1 VTNADVWDLDIDVF
15 GDSAVGDVRDPYPE
29 FHRLQRLGS
38 LHVVEAFGQPVNF
51 VYGYDDVHRIFSDSE
66 TFSSVVFEKSLV
78 MVFGPTI
85 LAMDGHEHIAHRGV
99 VASAFRLKALED
111 WKTKLIEPITNSL
124 IDAFVERGEVDLV
137 REFNFRFPIQV
148 IASMLGVP
156 TEDSGLFLRRSIE
169 MISIAVNVERGLA
182 ASAALRDYLAPIVE
196 ERRRNPQDDLI
207 STLATAEVDGVRL
220 PDENIYGFLRLLLP
234 AGAETTY
241 RLLGNLLF
249 GLLTNPDQLS
259 ELKANRDLM
268 PSAIEEAL
276 RWEAPVQQTARE
288 IMVDGVEIGGVPV
301 AKGDSVNVSIGAA
314 NRDETKYDDPDRF
327 DIHRAGPPHLAF
339 GGGAHY
345 CLGAHLGRLETTVA
359 VNAMLDRLD
368 DLRLEPGDRD
378 PHVHGSAFRSPTCL
392 PVRFKPGK

>member
-1 VTNADVWDLDIDVF
+1 VF

-29 FHRLQRLGS
+29 FHRLRRLGPI
-38 LHVVEAFGQPVNF
+38 HRVEAFGQQVNF
-51 VYGYDDVHRIFSDSE
+51 VYSYDDVSRIFSDSE

-85 LAMDGHEHIAHRGV
+85 LAMDGHEHLAHRGL

-111 WKTKLIEPITNSL
+111 WKTRLIEPITHQL
-124 IDAFVERGEVDLV
+124 IDAFVERGTADLV

-148 IASMLGVP
+148 IANMLGVP
-156 TEDSGLFLRRSIE
+156 SEDSGLFLRRSIE

-196 ERRRNPQDDLI
+196 ERRRDPKDDLI
-207 STLATAEVDGVRL
+207 SVLATAEIDGVRL

-241 RLLGNLLF
+241 RLLGNLLI
-249 GLLTNPDQLS
+249 GLLTNPDQLD
-259 ELKANRDLM
+259 ELKTNRDLM
-268 PSAIEEAL
+268 PHAIEEAL

-288 IMVDGVEIGGVPV
+288 VMVDGVEIGGVAIP
-301 AKGDSVNVSIGAA
+301 KGDSINVSIGSA

-327 DIHRAGPPHLAF
+327 DIHRVGPPHLSF

-368 DLRLEPGDRD
+368 DLRLEPGDAD
-378 PHVHGSAFRSPTCL
+378 PHVHGSAFRSPTTL
-392 PVRFKPGK
+392 PVVFKPGR

>member
-1 VTNADVWDLDIDVF
+1 M
-15 GDSAVGDVRDPYPE
+15 RDPYPE
-29 FHRLQRLGS
+29 FHRLQRLGPI
-38 LHVVEAFGQPVNF
+38 HVVEAFGQPVNF
-51 VYGYDDVHRIFSDSE
+51 VYSYDEVERIFSDSE
-66 TFSSVVFEKSLV
+66 AFSSVVFEKSLV

-85 LAMDGHEHIAHRGV
+85 LAMDGHEHLAHRGL

-111 WKTKLIEPITNSL
+111 WKTRLIEPITHQL
-124 IDAFVERGEVDLV
+124 IDAFAARGGADLV

-148 IASMLGVP
+148 IANMLGVP
-156 TEDSGLFLRRSIE
+156 SEDSGLFLRRSIE

-196 ERRRNPQDDLI
+196 ERRTNPKDDLI
-207 STLATAEVDGVRL
+207 SVLATAEIDGHRL

-249 GLLTNPDQLS
+249 GLLTNPEQLE
-259 ELKANRDLM
+259 ELRANRDLM
-268 PSAIEEAL
+268 APAIEEAL

-288 IMVDGVEIGGVPV
+288 VMLDGVEIGGVPV

-314 NRDETKYDDPDRF
+314 NRDETKYEDPDRF
-327 DIHRAGPPHLAF
+327 DIHRAGPPHLSF

-359 VNAMLDRLD
+359 INAMLDRLG
-368 DLRLEPGDRD
+368 DLRLEPGDAD
-378 PHVHGSAFRSPTCL
+378 PHVHGSAFRSPTTL
-392 PVRFKPGK
+392 PVRFRPER

>member
-1 VTNADVWDLDIDVF
+1 M
-15 GDSAVGDVRDPYPE
+15 
-29 FHRLQRLGS
+29 
-38 LHVVEAFGQPVNF
+38 FGQPVKF
-51 VYGYDDVHRIFSDSE
+51 AHRYDDVNRILSDNE

-85 LAMDGHEHIAHRGV
+85 LAMDGHEHVAHRGL

-111 WKTKLIEPITNSL
+111 WKTKLIEPITQEL
-124 IDAFVERGEVDLV
+124 IDAFVERGEADLV

-148 IASMLGVP
+148 IANMLGVP
-156 TEDSGLFLRRSIE
+156 SEDSGLFLRRSIE

-182 ASAALRDYLAPIVE
+182 ASAALRDYLAPIVA
-196 ERRRNPQDDLI
+196 ERRQNPKDDLI
-207 STLATAEVDGVRL
+207 STLATAEIDGHRL

-241 RLLGNLLF
+241 RLLGNVLF
-249 GLLTNPDQLS
+249 GLLTNPDQL
-259 ELKANRDLM
+259 EEVRADRDLV
-268 PSAIEEAL
+268 PEAIEEAL

-288 IMVDGVEIGGVPV
+288 VMKDGVDVGGVPI
-301 AKGDSVNVSIGAA
+301 AKGQSLNVSMGAA
-314 NRDETKYDDPDRF
+314 NRDETKYSDPDRF

-345 CLGAHLGRLETTVA
+345 CLGAHLGRLETSVA
-359 VNAMLDRLD
+359 LNAMLDRLP
-368 DLRLEPGDRD
+368 DLRLEPGDKD

-392 PVRFKPGK
+392 PVRFKPGS

>member
-1 VTNADVWDLDIDVF
+1 MTNADVWDLDIDVF

-38 LHVVEAFGQPVNF
+38 MHRVEAFGQQVNF
-51 VYGYDDVHRIFSDSE
+51 IYGYDDVHRVFSDSE

-111 WKTKLIEPITNSL
+111 WKSKLIEPITQSL
-124 IDAFVERGEVDLV
+124 IDAFVDRGEVDLV

-148 IASMLGVP
+148 IANMLGVP
-156 TEDSGLFLRRSIE
+156 SEDSGLFLRRSIE

-182 ASAALRDYLAPIVE
+182 ASAALKDYLAPILE
-196 ERRRNPQDDLI
+196 ERRRDPKDDLI
-207 STLATAEVDGVRL
+207 SVLATAEVDGHTL

-241 RLLGNLLF
+241 RLLGNVLF
-249 GLLTNPDQLS
+249 GLLTNPDQLE

-268 PSAIEEAL
+268 PGAIEEAL
-276 RWEAPVQQTARE
+276 RWEAPVQQTARQV
-288 IMVDGVEIGGVPV
+288 MVDGIDIGGIPV
-301 AKGDSVNVSIGAA
+301 AKGDSVNVSMGAA

-359 VNAMLDRLD
+359 VNAMLDRLE
-368 DLRLEPGDRD
+368 DLRLEPGDKD
-378 PHVHGSAFRSPTCL
+378 PHVHGSAFRSPTSL
-392 PVRFKPGK
+392 PVRFKPGR

>member
-1 VTNADVWDLDIDVF
+1 
-15 GDSAVGDVRDPYPE
+15 VRDPYPE
-29 FHRLQRLGS
+29 FHRLQRLGPI
-38 LHVVEAFGQPVNF
+38 HVVEAFGQPVNF
-51 VYGYDDVHRIFSDSE
+51 VYSYDEVERIFSDSE
-66 TFSSVVFEKSLV
+66 AFSSVVFEKSLV

-85 LAMDGHEHIAHRGV
+85 LAMDGHEHLAHRGL

-111 WKTKLIEPITNSL
+111 WKTRLIEPITHQL
-124 IDAFVERGEVDLV
+124 IDAFAARGGADLV

-148 IASMLGVP
+148 IANMLGVP
-156 TEDSGLFLRRSIE
+156 SEDSGLFLRRSIE

-196 ERRRNPQDDLI
+196 ERRTNPKDDLI
-207 STLATAEVDGVRL
+207 SVLATAEIDGHRL

-249 GLLTNPDQLS
+249 GLLTNPEQLE
-259 ELKANRDLM
+259 ELRANRDLM
-268 PSAIEEAL
+268 APAIEEAL

-288 IMVDGVEIGGVPV
+288 VMLDGVEIGGVPV

-314 NRDETKYDDPDRF
+314 NRDETKYEDPDRF
-327 DIHRAGPPHLAF
+327 DIHRAGPPHLSF

-359 VNAMLDRLD
+359 INAMLDRLG
-368 DLRLEPGDRD
+368 DLRLEPGDAD
-378 PHVHGSAFRSPTCL
+378 PHVHGSAFRSPTTL
-392 PVRFKPGK
+392 PVRFRPER

>member
-1 VTNADVWDLDIDVF
+1 MF

-29 FHRLQRLGS
+29 FHRLQRLGPI
-38 LHVVEAFGQPVNF
+38 HVVEAFGHPVHF
-51 VYGYDDVHRIFSDSE
+51 VYSYDDVSRVLSDSE
-66 TFSSVVFEKSLV
+66 TFSSVVFEKSMV

-85 LAMDGHEHIAHRGV
+85 LAMDGHEHLAHRGL

-111 WKTKLIEPITNSL
+111 WKTKLIEPITHRL
-124 IDAFVERGEVDLV
+124 IDAFAGRGEADLV

-148 IASMLGVP
+148 IANMLGVP
-156 TEDSGLFLRRSIE
+156 SEDSGVFLRRSIE

-196 ERRRNPQDDLI
+196 ERRRDPQDDLI
-207 STLATAEVDGVRL
+207 STLATAEIDGVRL

-241 RLLGNLLF
+241 RLLGNVLF
-249 GLLTNPDQLS
+249 GLLTNPEQL
-259 ELKANRDLM
+259 EEVKADRDLI
-268 PSAIEEAL
+268 PDAIEEAL

-288 IMVDGVEIGGVPV
+288 VMKDGVEIGGVALERGV
-301 AKGDSVNVSIGAA
+301 GINVSMGAA
-314 NRDETKYDDPDRF
+314 NRDETKYTDPDRF
-327 DIHRAGPPHLAF
+327 DVHRQGPPHLAF

-359 VNAMLDRLD
+359 VNAMLDRLE
-368 DLRLEPGDRD
+368 DLRLEPGDKD
-378 PHVHGSAFRSPTCL
+378 PHVHGSAFRSPTTL
-392 PVRFKPGK
+392 PVRFAPVA